1 MSDNSSNNDN
11 EVTAADNASTAKAK
25 KSVKRTAGKTAGAKK
40 NSKAGSITGAKK
52 TVKAGAA
59 APADGEKNVTGKSS
73 VRKFSGRKGSGGTG
87 VSDKEPSLKKKT
99 ADAAV
104 ADDNQ
109 NTTGVNAEDEKEALS
124 GKARVDS
131 GSSGDNGGNSGSSQ
145 DDADSAEREASSG
158 IHDAGAVADE
168 EADDAPATGSFLTV
182 PEKARP
188 LRLKIIPVYGRP
200 LLPSEIMPVQLATKW
215 AATITSVVES
225 PEKMMAVVPRPES
238 ELESELNA
246 GSMEGAM
253 ACLVRIMQARVG
265 TELQIV
271 VQGVARVRL
280 SDITYVAGCYD
291 AAATYPKE
299 NIPEPHTKEE
309 IEVKAYGIAIIT
321 AMRELITI
329 NPLFHQELKQ
339 YLLRFNP
346 NDPSLLADCAA
357 SITTS
362 SPVELLK
369 VLETVELIP
378 RLKLSLNLI
387 EKELASTKLEQNIKS
402 AVTEKINTRQK
413 EFFLKEQLKEI
424 QKELGLVVD
433 DKTLDIRGFREKMK
447 KLNPDESIKKRFEE
461 ELKRMQVLETQ
472 SAEYAVSRDYLNWL
486 TDVPWGKYCKENF
499 NLAHARKI
507 LEDDHE
513 GLKDVKE
520 RVLEFLA
527 IGCYKKEFT
536 GAVLLLVGPPGV
548 GKTSI
553 GQSVARAL
561 GRPFYRFSLGGM
573 RDEAEIKGH
582 RRTYVSALPGKLV
595 QALKETGVMN
605 PVIMLDEID
614 KLGQSYQGDPASAL
628 LETLD
633 PEQNN
638 GFRDHYLDVK
648 IDLSKCL
655 FICTA
660 NSLDTIPPALLD
672 RMDTIRLSGYLAEE
686 KFKIA
691 KKHLLPRALKKAGIK
706 NGEIS
711 INSAA
716 IRKIIDEY
724 AREAGVRNLE
734 KNISKIIRKG
744 VVSLVEKKTDKVV
757 VDAKNVNE
765 YLGVAPFTRE
775 KTLHGVGIVTG
786 LAWTSLGG
794 ATLPVEAELV
804 DEYAK
809 GFKLTGHLGDVMK
822 ESASIALSYVSSHL
836 HELAPDVKEN
846 YFEKADI
853 HLHVPEGA
861 TPKDGPS
868 AGITMASALLSLV
881 LKRAPVKNV
890 AMTGELS
897 LTGSVLAIGGIREKV
912 IAAKRVGIYT
922 LIVPKANEADV
933 AELPDYVKEGV
944 TFHYVDKYPEVA
956 AILFP
961 EKKK

>member
-1 MSDNSSNNDN
+1 MIK
-11 EVTAADNASTAKAK
+11 ADTSGADVLAEKLKGLPAKLQTK
-25 KSVKRTAGKTAGAKK
+25 IS
-40 NSKAGSITGAKK
+40 
-52 TVKAGAA
+52 
-59 APADGEKNVTGKSS
+59 
-73 VRKFSGRKGSGGTG
+73 
-87 VSDKEPSLKKKT
+87 
-99 ADAAV
+99 
-104 ADDNQ
+104 
-109 NTTGVNAEDEKEALS
+109 
-124 GKARVDS
+124 RV
-131 GSSGDNGGNSGSSQ
+131 
-145 DDADSAEREASSG
+145 
-158 IHDAGAVADE
+158 I
-168 EADDAPATGSFLTV
+168 
-182 PEKARP
+182 
-188 LRLKIIPVYGRP
+188 
-200 LLPSEIMPVQLATKW
+200 
-215 AATITSVVES
+215 
-225 PEKMMAVVPRPES
+225 
-238 ELESELNA
+238 
-246 GSMEGAM
+246 
-253 ACLVRIMQARVG
+253 
-265 TELQIV
+265 
-271 VQGVARVRL
+271 
-280 SDITYVAGCYD
+280 
-291 AAATYPKE
+291 
-299 NIPEPHTKEE
+299 
-309 IEVKAYGIAIIT
+309 
-321 AMRELITI
+321 
-329 NPLFHQELKQ
+329 
-339 YLLRFNP
+339 
-346 NDPSLLADCAA
+346 
-357 SITTS
+357 
-362 SPVELLK
+362 
-369 VLETVELIP
+369 
-378 RLKLSLNLI
+378 
-387 EKELASTKLEQNIKS
+387 
-402 AVTEKINTRQK
+402 
-413 EFFLKEQLKEI
+413 LKE
-424 QKELGLVVD
+424 
-433 DKTLDIRGFREKMK
+433 
-447 KLNPDESIKKRFEE
+447 
-461 ELKRMQVLETQ
+461 
-472 SAEYAVSRDYLNWL
+472 
-486 TDVPWGKYCKENF
+486 
-499 NLAHARKI
+499 
-507 LEDDHE
+507 
-513 GLKDVKE
+513 
-520 RVLEFLA
+520 
-527 IGCYKKEFT
+527 
-536 GAVLLLVGPPGV
+536 
-548 GKTSI
+548 
-553 GQSVARAL
+553 
-561 GRPFYRFSLGGM
+561 
-573 RDEAEIKGH
+573 
-582 RRTYVSALPGKLV
+582 
-595 QALKETGVMN
+595 ALKETGVMN